1 MIKSF
6 TPAALAL
13 LLAASSVL
21 AQDDSAEL
29 AGLIE
34 KVSPSIV
41 NVRVVLKVEVSMN
54 GQVVQNAEERSQM
67 AGVVVDAGGLIMI
80 SNSTISAARM
90 NKSSMFKARGLSA
103 SIVPTNMKIIINGE
117 EEEHAAFL
125 AASDADLDLAFV
137 QLEKVDGLT
146 LSPVSFADAP
156 KPTIGQR
163 LVQITRLSE
172 GFDYAPHFTLGRVS
186 GQIKKPRKAWVVAGG
201 LGGSGLPIY
210 STSGAVMGVLT
221 SLESGVTEGAS
232 MMGGAGGAGQ
242 ATGVPVLVSSKK
254 VRAVLTQAK
263 TRALEVAAERA
274 KGGDEKKDEKKDKA
288 PASKPVPGK

>member
-13 LLAASSVL
+13 VLAASSAL
-21 AQDDSAEL
+21 AQDDSAQL

-90 NKSSMFKARGLSA
+90 NKSKMFAARGLSA
-103 SIVPTNMKIIINGE
+103 SIVPTNMKVILNGE

-125 AASDADLDLAFV
+125 AASDSDLDLAFI
-137 QLEKVDGLT
+137 QLEKTDGLT
-146 LSPVSFADAP
+146 LTPVSFADAP

-172 GFDYAPHFTLGRVS
+172 GFDYAAHFSLGRVS
-186 GQIKKPRKAWVVAGG
+186 GRIKKPRKAWVVTGA
-201 LGGSGLPIY
+201 LGGAGLPIY
-210 STSGAVMGVLT
+210 SNDGAVMGVLT
-221 SLESGVTEGAS
+221 SLESGVADGGS
-232 MMGGAGGAGQ
+232 MMGGAGGGGQ
-242 ATGVPVLVSSKK
+242 ATGVPVLVGSKK
-254 VRAVLTQAK
+254 VRGVLAQAK

-274 KGGDEKKDEKKDKA
+274 KGGDEKKDEA
-288 PASKPVPGK
+288 PASQPAPAPGK